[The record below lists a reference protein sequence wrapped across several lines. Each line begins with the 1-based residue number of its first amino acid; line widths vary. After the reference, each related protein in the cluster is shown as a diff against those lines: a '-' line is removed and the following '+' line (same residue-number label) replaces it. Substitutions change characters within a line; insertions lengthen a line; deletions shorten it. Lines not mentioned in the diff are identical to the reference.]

1 MTKAKAKLWRN
12 NEWVEGEP
20 MNEEEQPQKNPIA
33 DAIATLSNNAQV
45 HRNNGWTQQDTLSFH
60 RTKLME
66 KMLDQLSW
74 STQQAE
80 EYSDKQRSRVI
91 TARSRFNGD
100 EISTTQLQAAIAEA
114 QSASLNAEILAET
127 MAALQAD
134 YAEEHGEE
142 YTPYNRQKHSN
153 MPTRGAASD
162 IPADIAAQLAAMGL
176 EGETETVANT
186 NGIDTPDERT
196 A

>member
-1 MTKAKAKLWRN
+1 M
-12 NEWVEGEP
+12 
-20 MNEEEQPQKNPIA
+20 KNPIA
-33 DAIATLSNNAQV
+33 DAIANLSNPAQV
-45 HRNNGWTQQDTLSFH
+45 HRNGGWTQQDTLAFH

-74 STQQAE
+74 SAQQAE

-114 QSASLNAEILAET
+114 QSASLNAELLADT

-153 MPTRGAASD
+153 VPTRGASSD
-162 IPADIAAQLAAMGL
+162 IPADIAAQLAALGL

>member
-1 MTKAKAKLWRN
+1 MT
-12 NEWVEGEP
+12 NE
-20 MNEEEQPQKNPIA
+20 NPIA
-33 DAIATLSNNAQV
+33 NAIANLSNSTQV
-45 HRNNGWTQQDTLSFH
+45 HRNGGWTQQDTLAFH
-60 RTKLME
+60 RTKLVE

-74 STQQAE
+74 SAQQAE
-80 EYSDKQRSRVI
+80 EYADKQRSRVT

-114 QSASLNAEILAET
+114 QSASLNAELLADT

-134 YAEEHGEE
+134 YIEENGEE

-153 MPTRGAASD
+153 VPTRGATPD
-162 IPADIAAQLAAMGL
+162 LPADIAAQLEALGL
-176 EGETETVANT
+176 GGETDTIANT

>member
-1 MTKAKAKLWRN
+1 MT
-12 NEWVEGEP
+12 
-20 MNEEEQPQKNPIA
+20 NPIA
-33 DAIATLSNNAQV
+33 DAIATLTNPSTV
-45 HRNNGWTQQDTLSFH
+45 HRMDKDGGGASWVQQDTLTFH

-114 QSASLNAEILAET
+114 QSASLNAEILADT

-134 YAEEHGEE
+134 YAEEHGDE
-142 YTPYNRQKHSN
+142 YTPYNRQKRSN
-153 MPTRGAASD
+153 VPTRGVTPD
-162 IPADIAAQLAAMGL
+162 MPADIAAQLEALGL
-176 EGETETVANT
+176 GGETETIANT